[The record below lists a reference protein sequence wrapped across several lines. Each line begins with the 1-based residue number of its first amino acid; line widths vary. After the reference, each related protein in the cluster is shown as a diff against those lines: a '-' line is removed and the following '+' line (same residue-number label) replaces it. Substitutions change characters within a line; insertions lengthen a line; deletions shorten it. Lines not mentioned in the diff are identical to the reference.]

1 MLIQHLAF
9 IIWHFLFMATKRDYY
24 EILGVS
30 KSASLDEI
38 KKAYRK
44 LALEWHPDR
53 NKAANAHEKF
63 KEINEAYAVLSDP
76 KKKETY
82 DQFGHAA
89 FQPGMGGGAAGQGPF
104 GGGFRQ
110 GPFQYY
116 YSTSGG
122 PPGGGFGAE
131 DFIDPFEIF
140 EQFFGGGFG
149 RTSPRQ
155 RREVYRLT
163 IDFMDAVKGTTKEVH
178 LPRGRAGEGS
188 IRKTIKIP
196 AGVDTGSHIR
206 FEDFDIEVEVR
217 PDKQFKREGDDLIV
231 EQEITY
237 AQAALGAVVD
247 VATID
252 GDLKIR
258 VQPGT
263 QPGTLIRLRG
273 KGVPHVR
280 GSGRGD
286 QYVRIQLHIPTH
298 LTHRQKELLEELENE

>member
-1 MLIQHLAF
+1 MSS
-9 IIWHFLFMATKRDYY
+9 KRDYY
-24 EILGVS
+24 EILGLS
-30 KSASLDEI
+30 KSASTAEI
-38 KKAYRK
+38 KSAYRK

-53 NKAANAHEKF
+53 NKAAGANEKF

-76 KKKETY
+76 KKRGNY
-82 DQFGHAA
+82 DQFGHSA
-89 FQPGMGGGAAGQGPF
+89 FAPGGGYGGPQ
-104 GGGFRQ
+104 Q

-122 PPGGGFGAE
+122 PPAGGGGMPFGE

-140 EQFFGGGFG
+140 EQFFGGGF
-149 RTSPRQ
+149 SPRQTRQ

-163 IDFMDAVKGTTKEVH
+163 IDFMDAVKGTTKEIH

-188 IRKTIKIP
+188 MRKTIKIP
-196 AGVDTGSHIR
+196 SGVDTGSHIR

-217 PDKQFKREGDDLIV
+217 PDKVFKREGDDLIV
-231 EQEITY
+231 EKDITY

-247 VATID
+247 VPAID

-263 QPGTLIRLRG
+263 QPGTLIRLRA

-298 LTHRQKELLEELENE
+298 LTRRQKEFLEELENA